1 MQNHAGRL
9 QRPAA
14 DLRSVQSCTP
24 RTTDLYSTSA
34 NTGAN
39 TGAQASSEVNAE
51 MEVDAGLRMALA
63 LQDEPESGVGG
74 AGMAAKRL
82 SSIKMG
88 RRSRG
93 LVLVAPTDGYVA
105 DWK

>member
-1 MQNHAGRL
+1 MRNHAGRL

-24 RTTDLYSTSA
+24 RTTDRYSAS
-34 NTGAN
+34 AN
-39 TGAQASSEVNAE
+39 TGAQASSEVNAKV
-51 MEVDAGLRMALA
+51 EVDAGLRMALA

-74 AGMAAKRL
+74 AGMATKRL